1 MRQVANNITLKR
13 HITGVDTTLCNAV
26 FAAAASHFVDPVDS
40 LANAETIAGV
50 FPRFQ
55 CTLQTKRLP
64 RRRLVLDARGGTE
77 GIPPYQTQ

>member
-26 FAAAASHFVDPVDS
+26 FAAAASHFVDPVERLS
-40 LANAETIAGV
+40 ATQVYVLPLCVN
-50 FPRFQ
+50 
-55 CTLQTKRLP
+55 LQTKRLP

-77 GIPPYQTQ
+77 GIPSYQTQ

>member
-26 FAAAASHFVDPVDS
+26 FAAAASHFVDPVDR
-40 LANAETIAGV
+40 LALV
-50 FPRFQ
+50 FSRFG
-55 CTLQTKRLP
+55 CSLQTKRLP

-77 GIPPYQTQ
+77 GIPSYQTQ